1 MAIFTWQTWLAVT
14 LICGLVE
21 LFYFNTY
28 TLCLSVA
35 AFITMVASIFGVMGA
50 WQLILFAV
58 LAGSI
63 LLIDEKFLKASLLS
77 MKGDKNG
84 DKETPADKQD

>member
-14 LICGLVE
+14 LICGLIE

-35 AFITMVASIFGVMGA
+35 AFITMIASIFGVMGA

-58 LAGSI
+58 LAGLI
-63 LLIDEKFLKASLLS
+63 LLIDEKFLKATLLS
-77 MKGDKNG
+77 MKGDKND
-84 DKETPADKQD
+84 DKEAPADKQD